1 MNTKNGI
8 IRLVRAVAAIAA
20 TWATVAVIHF
30 APGTNRSIAS
40 MALLLEILGIST
52 LGDRMLAI
60 VASLSGALAF
70 SWYFVDQ
77 VNSFAITSTEGA
89 LTFLMMIVTA
99 LTGSH
104 LAIRA
109 QERAAEAIRRREEME
124 RLHQLGTALL
134 VSGSTPQAAQDIVDN
149 LVSLFGLNAAELTV
163 EGQPAPFVAG
173 EISGGAHTIIGRDDG
188 RYGLVLYGASPSVE
202 VRIALKNLIDL
213 VLERA
218 KSATQRARVEAAERG
233 EEFRRTV
240 LNSLAHNFKT
250 PLTSIKAAASLLRG
264 KRAIPAENAKELAT
278 VIDEEADRLD
288 LMIRESL
295 DLARIESH
303 HASPRLEACSVGA
316 IVEIVAARLASFL
329 GGRRLEMQIPAD
341 LPCIFGDSF
350 LLEQMLIQV
359 LDNAWKYSQSGARIW
374 VTAGTVAGGVFLEVT
389 NEGQQISSDE
399 RERIFTKFY
408 RGPQTSSH
416 VEGTGMGLSIARSIA
431 EAHAGRLILEN
442 RVQGPSFR
450 FTLPVGVAGEEAAL
464 VDSLAT

>member
-40 MALLLEILGIST
+40 MALLLEILAIST

-60 VASLSGALAF
+60 VASLAGALGF

-77 VNSFAITSTEGA
+77 VNSFAITSTRGA
-89 LTFLMMIVTA
+89 LTFLVMIVTA

-149 LVSLFGLNAAELTV
+149 LVSLFGLNAAKLTV

-173 EISGGAHTIIGRDDG
+173 EIAGGAHTIIGRDDG

-213 VLERA
+213 VLDRA

-233 EEFRRTV
+233 EEFR
-240 LNSLAHNFKT
+240 N
-250 PLTSIKAAASLLRG
+250 G
-264 KRAIPAENAKELAT
+264 AEFA
-278 VIDEEADRLD
+278 
-288 LMIRESL
+288 
-295 DLARIESH
+295 
-303 HASPRLEACSVGA
+303 
-316 IVEIVAARLASFL
+316 
-329 GGRRLEMQIPAD
+329 
-341 LPCIFGDSF
+341 
-350 LLEQMLIQV
+350 
-359 LDNAWKYSQSGARIW
+359 
-374 VTAGTVAGGVFLEVT
+374 
-389 NEGQQISSDE
+389 
-399 RERIFTKFY
+399 
-408 RGPQTSSH
+408 GPQLQDASD
-416 VEGTGMGLSIARSIA
+416 IY
-431 EAHAGRLILEN
+431 
-442 RVQGPSFR
+442 
-450 FTLPVGVAGEEAAL
+450 
-464 VDSLAT
+464 